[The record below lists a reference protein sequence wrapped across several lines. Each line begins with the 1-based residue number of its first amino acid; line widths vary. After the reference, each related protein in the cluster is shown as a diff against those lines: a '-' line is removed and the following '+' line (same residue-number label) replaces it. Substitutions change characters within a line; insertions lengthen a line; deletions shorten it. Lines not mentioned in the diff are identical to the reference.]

1 MYTMHYDHSHKT
13 TVPTELLQD
22 PYLSVDTKGLAAIL
36 CSFGSEA
43 FELSELADQLRD
55 NLSDERTFRALME
68 LYAIPTPR
76 ERLNAACSPR
86 FFKSCWVTQV

>member
-1 MYTMHYDHSHKT
+1 MYIMHYDHSHKT
-13 TVPTELLQD
+13 AVPTELLQD

-43 FELSELADQLRD
+43 FELPELTDQLRD

-68 LYAIPTPR
+68 LYDMCYLDVWKEGDNFHLKLR
-76 ERLNAACSPR
+76 GM
-86 FFKSCWVTQV
+86 

>member
-1 MYTMHYDHSHKT
+1 MNIMHYDYSDKT

-36 CSFGSEA
+36 CSFGQEA

-55 NLSDERTFRALME
+55 NLSDERTFRAFME
-68 LYAIPTPR
+68 LYDMCYLDVWKEGDDFHLKLR
-76 ERLNAACSPR
+76 GM
-86 FFKSCWVTQV
+86 